1 MDPIF
6 FLLRSNFQNCSGV
19 VSPPTF
25 TWKNRVQLLPIGK
38 ENRAT
43 QKGWRPPSPRPLA
56 RLPVALFA
64 AAMST
69 GGAAQPVVA
78 PGQCQGP
85 VAGRRWPRALP
96 RRRARQHPP
105 FPPVGSPLLPSFS
118 AFQTGVYREF
128 RDLSD
133 DALARAV
140 SASCGDGFG
149 GARGHAR
156 DPRQGQQQAVA
167 QGGR

>member
-6 FLLRSNFQNCSGV
+6 FYYDRIFKTAR
-19 VSPPTF
+19 VSSRPQLSPGR
-25 TWKNRVQLLPIGK
+25 KNRVQLLPIGK

-85 VAGRRWPRALP
+85 VAGRR
-96 RRRARQHPP
+96 
-105 FPPVGSPLLPSFS
+105 
-118 AFQTGVYREF
+118 
-128 RDLSD
+128 
-133 DALARAV
+133 
-140 SASCGDGFG
+140 
-149 GARGHAR
+149 
-156 DPRQGQQQAVA
+156 
-167 QGGR
+167 